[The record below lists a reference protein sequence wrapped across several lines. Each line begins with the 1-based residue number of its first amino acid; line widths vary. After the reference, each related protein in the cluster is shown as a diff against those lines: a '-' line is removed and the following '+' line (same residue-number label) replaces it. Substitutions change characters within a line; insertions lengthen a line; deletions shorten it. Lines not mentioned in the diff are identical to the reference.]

1 MIRKFYNCLD
11 MYVEF
16 KNEQEQK
23 EFEDGLKKQYGR
35 NVYGVRFDI
44 EFFGGIDKYPKT
56 KEEWEK
62 AIKEIKKHV
71 LWKIKV
77 MRILETQVE
86 SRTSV
91 IWTSDSYKSYTAAKK
106 AWKECEAKD
115 CATRYDLVAYYDGI
129 RVMSMDDDGLR
140 SKKDRESWI
149 NFKLYM
155 LQKRMEN

>member
-1 MIRKFYNCLD
+1 

-23 EFEDGLKKQYGR
+23 DFEEGLKKQYGR

-71 LWKIKV
+71 LWKIKKRQV
-77 MRILETQVE
+77 AKMYISTLEDIV
-86 SRTSV
+86 
-91 IWTSDSYKSYTAAKK
+91 WTSESFKSYTAAKK
-106 AWKECEAKD
+106 EWKKHKSD
-115 CATRYDLVAYYDGI
+115 GWITRYDLVAYYDGI

-155 LQKRMEN
+155 LQRRMEN